1 MSEIE
6 WREPPP
12 QARPGPKG
20 SKWTDIA
27 TALRANPGK
36 WALVHH
42 GAASVAANIRAGRLA
57 GMSQGEFEAASRM
70 TADGKADI
78 YARFV
83 GGESA

>member
-6 WREPPP
+6 WQEPPR
-12 QARPGPKG
+12 AWSGRKG
-20 SKWTDIA
+20 SKWADIA
-27 TALRANPGK
+27 TTLRANPGK

-42 GAASVAANIRAGRLA
+42 GAASVAANIRDGRLT
-57 GMSQGEFEAASRM
+57 GMSQGEFEATSRKS
-70 TADGKADI
+70 ADGKTDI

>member
-12 QARPGPKG
+12 RAQSGPKG

-42 GAASVAANIRAGRLA
+42 GSVSMAANIRAGRLT
-57 GMSQGEFEAASRM
+57 GMSQGEFEAVSRKS
-70 TADGKADI
+70 ADGKTDI

>member
-12 QARPGPKG
+12 RARSSPKG
-20 SKWTDIA
+20 SKWADIA
-27 TALRANPGK
+27 TTLRANPGK

-42 GAASVAANIRAGRLA
+42 GAASMAANIRAGRLA
-57 GMSQGEFEAASRM
+57 DMPRGEFEATSRKS
-70 TADGKADI
+70 ADGKADI

>member
-12 QARPGPKG
+12 RAQSGPKE
-20 SKWTDIA
+20 SKWADIA

-42 GAASVAANIRAGRLA
+42 GAASMAANIRAGRLA
-57 GMSQGEFEAASRM
+57 DMAQGEFDAVSRM

-78 YARFV
+78 YARYV